1 MVKILTKADKNS
13 SFSRFLYLPPEL
25 RNEIYKYAIADLN
38 PKRNP
43 RLRPASPDMC
53 RVNRQTRSES
63 LPLFLH
69 SIDQT
74 IIVSWIPAGPASHR
88 CPKAVLCD
96 EYHIYFKNAHR
107 LGWLQ
112 HMRRF
117 HFRIMERKQTRG
129 RNGHAKI
136 DPNARYLVK
145 FANMMEHVKTWR
157 RVQKDKNGCS
167 PKIKD
172 DFLPKITAVM
182 ASTTNGGNTTMTAE
196 RFNAMIDAF
205 LDTVNLHFTA

>member
-1 MVKILTKADKNS
+1 
-13 SFSRFLYLPPEL
+13 
-25 RNEIYKYAIADLN
+25 
-38 PKRNP
+38 
-43 RLRPASPDMC
+43 MC

-117 HFRIMERKQTRG
+117 HFRIVERNQTRG

-136 DPNARYLVK
+136 DPNARYLAK
-145 FANMMEHVKTWR
+145 FANMMEDVKTWR
-157 RVQKDKNGCS
+157 LVQKDQNGCS

-182 ASTTNGGNTTMTAE
+182 ASIIDGENTTMTAKM
-196 RFNAMIDAF
+196 FNAMIAIF
-205 LDTVNLHFTA
+205 LDTVNLHFMA